1 MRLDP
6 EESIIAAALDEA
18 ELGAA
23 SRRVPTHTATRS
35 TDTGFRG
42 VMCWYHRCL
51 LLPRLLFCPMNFLS
65 GSFCDTAV
73 RALAVA
79 PMITAWT
86 RAP

>member
-42 VMCWYHRCL
+42 ILAFVVLCAGIIGVFYSL
-51 LLPRLLFCPMNFLS
+51 AYYS
-65 GSFCDTAV
+65 V
-73 RALAVA
+73 R
-79 PMITAWT
+79 
-86 RAP
+86 